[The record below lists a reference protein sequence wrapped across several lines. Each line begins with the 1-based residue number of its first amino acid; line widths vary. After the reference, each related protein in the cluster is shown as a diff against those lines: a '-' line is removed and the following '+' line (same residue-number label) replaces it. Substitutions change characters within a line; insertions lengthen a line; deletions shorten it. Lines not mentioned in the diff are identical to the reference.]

1 MQTRFH
7 VQTVALSAAVVLGGW
22 LQVASAEPSGRKVVI
37 ARQEVRAS
45 LASAMADGVLSR
57 HEHGYILWRAK
68 QLLGTGEFEG
78 LQRTLD
84 RLAEPSRAPMP
95 PQYGKFNI
103 GQSTPSE
110 RAAAEMPDNR
120 RQTELVAYRQPANA
134 ESDANIAPMPP
145 GSPFLEED
153 YEDDIDTLYDE
164 CCDVPCD
171 QPCGYED
178 YCGCGGVFATCSE
191 GWRHIRFSTTVEAFR
206 GPLDLDSQ
214 NGNFGFAFA
223 VNGGFP
229 LAEARGIGL
238 QVGTS
243 AVLSDLQG
251 TQFTGS
257 TIRSQNFTTVGL
269 FQRIPTANGCK
280 LKWGFA
286 FDWLYDDYYTTLK
299 MSQWRVKLAY
309 ELDCCREIGMWAC
322 IPDDGDDAVVDRGYY
337 QFKPIPQGN
346 FYYRRCWANGADTTT
361 YVGIIEEPG
370 ECVFG
375 ARARIP
381 FSGRI
386 SLIGNFNYVLPAASG
401 AAGQDDEMWHVAIGL
416 EFVPGYGGN
425 RCQDHRF
432 TPLMP
437 LADNGIFAIRQ
448 R

>member
-7 VQTVALSAAVVLGGW
+7 VQTVAFAAAVVLGGW
-22 LQVASAEPSGRKVVI
+22 FHVASAEPSGRKVVI
-37 ARQEVRAS
+37 ARQEIRAS
-45 LASAMADGVLSR
+45 LASAMADGVLSHR
-57 HEHGYILWRAK
+57 EHGYILSQAK
-68 QLLGTGEFEG
+68 QLLGTEEVEG

-84 RLAEPSRAPMP
+84 RLAEPSRTPMP

-103 GQSTPSE
+103 SQSTPSE

-120 RQTELVAYRQPANA
+120 QRAELVAYQQPANA
-134 ESDANIAPMPP
+134 ESDENIAPMPP

-153 YEDDIDTLYDE
+153 YEDDIDTSYDE
-164 CCDVPCD
+164 CCDVSCD
-171 QPCGYED
+171 ETCGYED

-206 GPLDLDSQ
+206 GPLDLGSQ
-214 NGNFGFAFA
+214 NGNFGFGFA

-257 TIRSQNFTTVGL
+257 TIRNQNFTTVGL
-269 FQRIPTANGCK
+269 FQRIPTAGSRT

-286 FDWLYDDYYTTLK
+286 FDWLYDDYYTTFK

-309 ELDCCREIGMWAC
+309 ELDNCREIGMWAC
-322 IPDDGDDAVVDRGYY
+322 IPDKGDDVVVDRAYY
-337 QFKPIPQGN
+337 QFKPISQGN
-346 FYYRRCWANGADTTT
+346 FYYRCCWANGADTTT

-381 FSGRI
+381 FSERI
-386 SLIGNFNYVLPAASG
+386 SLIGNFNYVLPRASG

-437 LADNGIFAIRQ
+437 LADNGIFAIGQ